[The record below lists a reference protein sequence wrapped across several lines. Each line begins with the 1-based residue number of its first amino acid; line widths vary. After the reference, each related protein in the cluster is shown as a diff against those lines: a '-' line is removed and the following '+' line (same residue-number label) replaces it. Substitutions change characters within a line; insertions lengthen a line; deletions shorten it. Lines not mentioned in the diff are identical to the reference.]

1 MKKSF
6 VLVLSILSLVVF
18 IDHVSAKEMTVKSA
32 DGIPIAYQV
41 RGKGDIA
48 LVFVHG
54 WCCNKGFWDAQV
66 PYFSKHYQVVT
77 LDLAGHGESGSNRKE
92 WTMQAFGH
100 DAAAVVKELKLNKVI
115 LIGHSMGGPVIAEAA
130 RLLPKQVI
138 GLVGVDTLINVEQ
151 KFTKEQ
157 FEQLMAPM
165 RKDFA
170 RGTEN
175 FLRMWMFTP
184 KTDAKLIEKI
194 VKVMS
199 SAPPEVGIQSFEGM
213 FKQDLVA
220 VLKEVKVPIRCINAD
235 KLPTDIEAGKRH
247 AVSFD
252 VKIMKGA
259 GHFLHMEDPETF
271 NRLLEET
278 VKELIGVERRA
289 ESVE

>member
-1 MKKSF
+1 MIKYKS
-6 VLVLSILSLVVF
+6 LLVVLIVF
-18 IDHVSAKEMTVKSA
+18 FFVGSFAYGSAKKMTVKSA

-41 RGKGDIA
+41 QGKGDIT
-48 LVFVHG
+48 LVFVHC

-66 PYFSKHYQVVT
+66 PYFSKHYQVVAV
-77 LDLAGHGESGSNRKE
+77 DLAGHGESGSNRKE
-92 WTMQAFGH
+92 WTMPAYGH
-100 DAAAVVKELKLNKVI
+100 DVAAVVKELKLKKVI
-115 LIGHSMGGPVIAEAA
+115 LIGHSMGGPVIVEAA

-138 GLVGVDTLINVEQ
+138 GLVGVDTLANVEF
-151 KFTKEQ
+151 KYTKEQ
-157 FEQLMAPM
+157 RDLFLAPM

-170 RGTEN
+170 KGTEN

-220 VLKEVKVPIRCINAD
+220 VLKEIKVPIRCINAD
-235 KLPTDIEAGKRH
+235 KFPINVEAGKRH
-247 AVSFD
+247 AVSFE
-252 VKIMKGA
+252 VKIMKGV

-278 VKELIGVERRA
+278 VKELVKL
-289 ESVE
+289 SKK

>member
-1 MKKSF
+1 
-6 VLVLSILSLVVF
+6 
-18 IDHVSAKEMTVKSA
+18 VSAKEMTVKSA

-41 RGKGDIA
+41 KGKGDIA

-92 WTMQAFGH
+92 WTMQAYGH
-100 DAAAVVKELKLNKVI
+100 DVAAVVKKLELKKVI
-115 LIGHSMGGPVIAEAA
+115 LLGHSMGGPVIAEAA

-138 GLVGVDTLINVEQ
+138 GLVAVDTFINVEQ
-151 KFTKEQ
+151 KFPKEQ
-157 FEQLMAPM
+157 FDQLMAPM

-170 RGTEN
+170 KGTES
-175 FLRMWMFTP
+175 FLRTWMFTP
-184 KTDAKLIEKI
+184 KTDAKLVEKI

-199 SAPPEVGIQSFEGM
+199 SAPPEVGIRSFEGM
-213 FKQDLVA
+213 FKQDLLA

-235 KLPTDIEAGKRH
+235 KLPTNIEAGKRH
-247 AVSFD
+247 AVSFA
-252 VKIMKGA
+252 VKIMKGV

-278 VKELIGVERRA
+278 VKELIEL
-289 ESVE
+289 SKK

>member
-1 MKKSF
+1 M
-6 VLVLSILSLVVF
+6 
-18 IDHVSAKEMTVKSA
+18 AVKSA

-41 RGKGDIA
+41 RGKGDIT
-48 LVFVHG
+48 LVFVHC

-66 PYFSKHYQVVT
+66 PYFSKHYQVVAV
-77 LDLAGHGESGSNRKE
+77 DLAGHGESGSSRKE
-92 WTMQAFGH
+92 WTMQAYGH
-100 DAAAVVKELKLNKVI
+100 DVAAVVKELKLKKVI

-130 RLLPKQVI
+130 RLLPKQVL
-138 GLVGVDTLINVEQ
+138 GLVAVDTFANVEL
-151 KFTKEQ
+151 KYTKEQ
-157 FEQLMAPM
+157 SEMFLAPL
-165 RKDFA
+165 RKDFVK
-170 RGTEN
+170 GTEN

-213 FKQDLVA
+213 FKQDLPA

-235 KLPTDIEAGKRH
+235 KFPINVEAGKRH
-247 AVSFD
+247 AVSFE
-252 VKIMKGA
+252 VKIMKGV

-278 VKELIGVERRA
+278 VKELVEL
-289 ESVE
+289 SKK